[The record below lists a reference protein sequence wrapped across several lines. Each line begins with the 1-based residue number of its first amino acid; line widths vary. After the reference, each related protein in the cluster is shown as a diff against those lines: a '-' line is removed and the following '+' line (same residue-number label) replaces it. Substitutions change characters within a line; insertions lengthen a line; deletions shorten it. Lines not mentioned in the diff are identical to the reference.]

1 MTGLTATLRVR
12 REEFAL
18 DVEFSVPAGGVLGV
32 IGPNGAGK
40 STLLLALAGAIEL
53 EGGAV
58 SIDGVAL
65 DAAPERRGVGV
76 VFQDA
81 LLFPHLTVLDN
92 VAFGPRERGQTR
104 PAARTLA
111 RSWLDRLGIAPL
123 AHRRPGGLSGGE
135 AQRVALARALAVAPS
150 LLLLDEP
157 LVALDVEVR
166 DAVRADLAA
175 HVRAFGGVTVVVAHD
190 REDVAALAEQVL
202 VIEGGRVVQ
211 RGTLAELTADPATE
225 FVRRFTAG
233 TSPSFPPS
241 GSA

>member
-12 REEFAL
+12 RGQFAL
-18 DVEFSVPAGGVLGV
+18 DAEFAVPAGGVLGV

-40 STLLLALAGAIEL
+40 STLLLALAGAIGLDE
-53 EGGAV
+53 GAV
-58 SIDGVAL
+58 AIDGVEV

-81 LLFPHLTVLDN
+81 LLFPHLSVLDN

-104 PAARTLA
+104 AAARALA

-135 AQRVALARALAVAPS
+135 AQRVALARALAVAPR

-157 LVALDVEVR
+157 LAALDVEVR

-175 HVRAFGGVTVVVAHD
+175 HVHDFGGVTVVVAHD

-202 VIEGGRVVQ
+202 VIEAGRVVQ
-211 RGTLAELTADPATE
+211 RGTLAELTAAPATE

-233 TSPSFPPS
+233 TSPS
-241 GSA
+241 GAA

>member
-1 MTGLTATLRVR
+1 MTGLSAALRVR
-12 REEFAL
+12 REQFAL
-18 DVEFSVPAGGVLGV
+18 DVEFTVPAGGVLGV

-58 SIDGVAL
+58 SIDGAEL

-81 LLFPHLTVLDN
+81 LLFPHLSVFDN

-104 PAARTLA
+104 VAARSLA
-111 RSWLDRLGIAPL
+111 RSWLDRLGIAHL

-135 AQRVALARALAVAPS
+135 AQRAALARALAVAPR

-157 LVALDVEVR
+157 LAALDVEVR
-166 DAVRADLAA
+166 DAVRADLSA
-175 HVRAFGGVTVVVAHD
+175 HVGAFGGVTVVVAHD
-190 REDVAALAEQVL
+190 RDDVAALAEQVL
-202 VIEGGRVVQ
+202 VVEGGRVVQ
-211 RGTLAELTADPATE
+211 RGTLAELTAHPATD
-225 FVRRFTAG
+225 FVRRFTASTPPAG
-233 TSPSFPPS
+233 PS
-241 GSA
+241 